1 MKINTRFHGEKEITD
16 KEIIHFPKG
25 IPAFEEEQ
33 QFVILPI
40 DDQEHIFI
48 LQSVTNENLGF
59 VIANPFVFFKEYEF
73 ELAESTTSF
82 LELESERDVLL
93 FSILTVQDPFTSTT
107 ANLQAPIILNL
118 NNNKAQQVILNLP
131 EYNTKHSIFSQ
142 QQSEAV
148 KG

>member
-16 KEIIHFPKG
+16 KEIINFPKG
-25 IPAFEEEQ
+25 IPAFEEER

-40 DDQEHIFI
+40 DEQEHVFI

-73 ELAESTTSF
+73 DLEEPITSF
-82 LELESERDVLL
+82 LELESEKEVLL
-93 FSILTVQDPFTSTT
+93 FTILTVQDPFPNST
-107 ANLQAPIILNL
+107 ANLQAPIVLNMK
-118 NNNKAQQVILNLP
+118 NNKAQQIILNLP
-131 EYNTKHSIFSQ
+131 HYKTKHSIFSQ
-142 QQSEAV
+142 QSEAV